1 MTPMNQGLRAVG
13 TVELGGLKNPPS
25 RKRIDYIIKCAK
37 ELLPHLGKHEDEWL
51 GFRPTLP
58 DFLPIL
64 GPSLKNKNII
74 YAFGH
79 QHLGWTLGAIT
90 GKIISKIVAGEKTN
104 LDLTPYSSKDLIRK
118 FLSKN
123 YLAYTFLTLAA
134 LFWSGN
140 FIIGKFATL
149 FEVPPLTLN
158 FLRWVM
164 VWFILIPF
172 TIKEILAKRNY
183 IKENFLVISFMGILT
198 ISTFNSVVYFAL
210 NYTQVINAVLMLAA
224 IPPMIIIFSSIMK
237 IEKTN
242 MFQISGLILS
252 IFGVGTIISNADIQK
267 IISLTFNIGDIWM
280 LVCVLSWSLYSTLLK
295 KSKLELSQF
304 SLIQIMVTVGLIF
317 LFPQF
322 LYEKSIGLDL
332 KINKA
337 FIFILTY
344 VVIFPAI
351 AAYYCWQKAIELIGP
366 NRSSMFIQLMPLFSA
381 VMAIIIFNEK
391 FELYHFAGAFL

>member
-1 MTPMNQGLRAVG
+1 M
-13 TVELGGLKNPPS
+13 
-25 RKRIDYIIKCAK
+25 
-37 ELLPHLGKHEDEWL
+37 
-51 GFRPTLP
+51 
-58 DFLPIL
+58 
-64 GPSLKNKNII
+64 
-74 YAFGH
+74 
-79 QHLGWTLGAIT
+79 
-90 GKIISKIVAGEKTN
+90 
-104 LDLTPYSSKDLIRK
+104 
-118 FLSKN
+118 SKN
-123 YLAYTFLTLAA
+123 YIAYIFLTFAA

-172 TIKEILAKRNY
+172 TIKEILAKKNY
-183 IKENFLVISFMGILT
+183 VKENFFVIGMMGILS

-210 NYTQVINAVLMLAA
+210 NFTQVINAVLMLAA
-224 IPPMIIIFSSIMK
+224 IPPMIIIFSSLMK

-242 MFQISGLILS
+242 IFQLSGLFLS
-252 IFGVGTIISNADIQK
+252 LFGVATIISNANIQK
-267 IISLTFNIGDIWM
+267 IISLSFNKGDIWM

-295 KSKLELSQF
+295 KNKFQLSQF

-317 LFPQF
+317 LVPQF
-322 LYEKSIGLDL
+322 LYEKSIGLDI

-337 FIFILTY
+337 SILILFY

-381 VMAIIIFNEK
+381 IMAIIIFKEK
-391 FELYHFAGAFL
+391 FQLFHFIGASFIISGIYLSNRKTQ

>member
-1 MTPMNQGLRAVG
+1 M
-13 TVELGGLKNPPS
+13 
-25 RKRIDYIIKCAK
+25 
-37 ELLPHLGKHEDEWL
+37 
-51 GFRPTLP
+51 
-58 DFLPIL
+58 
-64 GPSLKNKNII
+64 
-74 YAFGH
+74 
-79 QHLGWTLGAIT
+79 
-90 GKIISKIVAGEKTN
+90 
-104 LDLTPYSSKDLIRK
+104 
-118 FLSKN
+118 SKN
-123 YLAYTFLTLAA
+123 YLAYIFLTLAA

-140 FIIGKFATL
+140 FIVGKYATL

-158 FLRWVM
+158 FFRWVM
-164 VWFILIPF
+164 VWFILLPF
-172 TIKEILAKRNY
+172 TIKEILAKKEY

-210 NYTQVINAVLMLAA
+210 NFTQVINAVLMLAA

-242 MFQISGLILS
+242 IFQISGLILS

-267 IISLTFNIGDIWM
+267 IISLSFNIGDIWM

-295 KSKLELSQF
+295 KSKLELTQF

-322 LYEKSIGLDL
+322 LYEQSIGLDV

-337 FIFILTY
+337 FIFILFY

-351 AAYYCWQKAIELIGP
+351 AAYYCWQKHL
-366 NRSSMFIQLMPLFSA
+366 NS
-381 VMAIIIFNEK
+381 
-391 FELYHFAGAFL
+391 